1 MCVVHSIKVP
11 MRSADFYR
19 FIIHGGSQE
28 YEQYIL
34 YIVVRI
40 RICWDRFQ
48 ALFLAILKI
57 IVESGWLWKAF
68 EAEAFLLVKNSK
80 QGTGG

>member
-1 MCVVHSIKVP
+1 

-40 RICWDRFQ
+40 CWDRFQ
-48 ALFLAILKI
+48 ASFLAILKI
-57 IVESGWLWKAF
+57 IVESGRLWKAF
-68 EAEAFLLVKNSK
+68 EDEAFLLVKNSK